1 MSASTTEFQ
10 QTALARVAP
19 GTLLRAGLDRIL
31 LARTGALV
39 VLGDAAEV
47 LEICTG
53 GFLIEAAFSP
63 QKLFELAKMDGA
75 IILSANGT
83 RIVRANVH
91 LVPDP
96 RLVTT
101 ETGTRHRTAERVAS
115 SVDAVVVAVSE
126 ELSVISVYYRN
137 HKQTLQPIPAV
148 LSRAS
153 QALSTL
159 ERYRERFESVL
170 TSLVPLELNGQVTFR
185 DVLFA
190 LQRGEMVRR
199 IGAEI
204 EGYLLELG
212 TDGRLLAL
220 QSAEISLDFEERFDS
235 LIFDFLGYS
244 DPIEIEAVRDSLAS
258 LSTDDVTDLRTF
270 AGWVARQAI
279 CEPLR
284 QINVDH
290 QGDLSLFTLPSRGSR
305 ILSNISRIPTA
316 AVRVLL
322 DRYPTLDAI
331 RSASEQELGA
341 LDEIGPDW
349 ARVIREA
356 LGVTPIVTPLER

>member
-1 MSASTTEFQ
+1 MSASITEFQ
-10 QTALARVAP
+10 QTALAKVAP
-19 GTLLRAGLDRIL
+19 GTPLRAGLDRVL
-31 LARTGALV
+31 LAGTGALV

-91 LVPDP
+91 LMPDP

-126 ELSVISVYYRN
+126 ELSVISVYYRS
-137 HKQTLQPIPAV
+137 HKQTLQPIPSV

-170 TSLVPLELNGQVTFR
+170 ANLTPLELNDQVTFR

-204 EGYLLELG
+204 DGYLLELG

-235 LIFDFLGYS
+235 LIFDFLGYC
-244 DPIEIEAVRDSLAS
+244 DPLEIAAVRDSFSS

-270 AGWVARQAI
+270 ASWVARQAI

-284 QINVDH
+284 EVSLE
-290 QGDLSLFTLPSRGSR
+290 QGDLALFTLPSRGSR
-305 ILSNISRIPTA
+305 LLNGISRIPTA
-316 AVRVLL
+316 AVASLL
-322 DRYPTLDAI
+322 DRYPSVAAI
-331 RSASEQELGA
+331 RSAPEEELA
-341 LDEIGPDW
+341 SLDNIGPDW
-349 ARVIREA
+349 ARVIRES
-356 LGVTPIVTPLER
+356 LGVSPVVSPLER

>member
-1 MSASTTEFQ
+1 MSASITEFQ
-10 QTALARVAP
+10 QTALAKVAP
-19 GTLLRAGLDRIL
+19 GTPLRAGLDRIL
-31 LARTGALV
+31 LAGTGALV

-91 LVPDP
+91 LMPDP

-126 ELSVISVYYRN
+126 ELSVISVYYRS
-137 HKQTLQPIPAV
+137 HKQTLQPIPSV

-170 TSLVPLELNGQVTFR
+170 ANLTPLELNDQVTFR

-204 EGYLLELG
+204 DGYLLELG

-235 LIFDFLGYS
+235 LIFDFLGYC
-244 DPIEIEAVRDSLAS
+244 DPLEIAAVRDSFSS

-270 AGWVARQAI
+270 ASWVARQAI

-284 QINVDH
+284 EVSLE
-290 QGDLSLFTLPSRGSR
+290 QGDLALFTLPSRGSR
-305 ILSNISRIPTA
+305 LLNGISRIPTA
-316 AVRVLL
+316 AVASLL
-322 DRYPTLDAI
+322 DRYPSVAAI
-331 RSASEQELGA
+331 RSAPEEELA
-341 LDEIGPDW
+341 SLDNIGPDW
-349 ARVIREA
+349 ARVIRES
-356 LGVTPIVTPLER
+356 LGVSPVVSPLER

>member
-1 MSASTTEFQ
+1 MSASITEFQ
-10 QTALARVAP
+10 QTALAKVAP
-19 GTLLRAGLDRIL
+19 GTPLRAGLDRIL
-31 LARTGALV
+31 LAGTGALV

-126 ELSVISVYYRN
+126 ELSVISVYYRS
-137 HKQTLQPIPAV
+137 HKQTLQPIPSV

-170 TSLVPLELNGQVTFR
+170 ANLTPLELNNQVTFR

-204 EGYLLELG
+204 DGYLLELG

-244 DPIEIEAVRDSLAS
+244 DPLEIAAVRDSFSS

-270 AGWVARQAI
+270 ASWVARLAI

-284 QINVDH
+284 EVSLE
-290 QGDLSLFTLPSRGSR
+290 QGDLALFTLPSRGSR
-305 ILSNISRIPTA
+305 LLNSISRIPTA
-316 AVRVLL
+316 AVAALL
-322 DRYPTLDAI
+322 DRYPSVAAI
-331 RSASEQELGA
+331 RSAPEEELA
-341 LDEIGPDW
+341 SLDDIGPDW
-349 ARVIREA
+349 ARVIRES
-356 LGVTPIVTPLER
+356 LGVSPVVSPLER